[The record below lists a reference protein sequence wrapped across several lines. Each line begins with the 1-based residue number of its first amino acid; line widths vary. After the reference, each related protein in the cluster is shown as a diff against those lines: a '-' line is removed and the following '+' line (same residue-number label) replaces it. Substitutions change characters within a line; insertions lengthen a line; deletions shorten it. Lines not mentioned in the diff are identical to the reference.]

1 MTNKAITLTL
11 DKAAR
16 RVVSN
21 GLNREWDHLAKLMS
35 DISVKITNEKNP
47 DEHASL
53 TARYTNYLNQQLKV
67 EEVQAILDNV

>member
-21 GLNREWDHLAKLMS
+21 GLNREWDILAKLMS

-53 TARYTNYLNQQLKV
+53 TARYTLYLNQQLKV

>member
-11 DKAAR
+11 DKAAH

-21 GLNREWDHLAKLMS
+21 GLSREWDHLAKLIS
-35 DISVKITNEKNP
+35 DISVKITNEKDA

-53 TARYTNYLNQQLKV
+53 TARYTLYLNQKLKV

>member
-21 GLNREWDHLAKLMS
+21 GLNREWDILAKLMS

>member
-1 MTNKAITLTL
+1 MTNKSISITL

-35 DISVKITNEKNP
+35 DIGVKIANEKNVE
-47 DEHASL
+47 EHASL
-53 TARYTNYLNQQLKV
+53 TKKYTSYLNQQLKV
-67 EEVQAILDNV
+67 EEIQAILDSI

>member
-1 MTNKAITLTL
+1 MTNKAVAISL

-35 DISVKITNEKNP
+35 DISVKITNER
-47 DEHASL
+47 DVEEHASL
-53 TARYTNYLNQQLKV
+53 TKKYTIYLNQQLKV
-67 EEVQAILDNV
+67 EEIQAILDSI